1 MDDDDHYLVLD
12 RADSDGDGYGDGDC
26 DDDGEGCTA

>member
-1 MDDDDHYLVLD
+1 MDDDDHHLVLD